1 MRQFPLLRTL
11 ARALILALLLT
22 PTLLALGGAGAP
34 AEAQTALDIMR
45 KQRDLQRV
53 KDEQEVQQMDVVSKS
68 GVAKQRRVARY
79 TITDRQDLSK
89 ILLRFLAPR
98 DVENTGLLT
107 WEAKGGDDDQWLYLP
122 ATKKVKR
129 IASSGKK
136 NRFMGTD
143 FAFEDLRPE
152 NLELH
157 RYNLLGS
164 EVVEGQDCWVIEAL
178 PASDRQAADSGYSK
192 RKLWVRKDNHYTVK
206 REYYDKKE
214 KLEKIEQSR
223 SLVNVLGTVWR
234 ANQVEMQDVQE
245 KTRTLVKVESRAL
258 NKGLSD
264 ALFTET
270 SLIAGGS

>member
-1 MRQFPLLRTL
+1 MRR
-11 ARALILALLLT
+11 
-22 PTLLALGGAGAP
+22 PTLRLLGRVSLLAPFLTLTVLALGGAGAP

-53 KDEQEVQQMDVVSKS
+53 KDEQEVQQMDVINKA
-68 GVAKQRRVARY
+68 GVAKQRRVVRH
-79 TITDRQDLSK
+79 TLTDRQDLSK

-107 WEAKGGDDDQWLYLP
+107 WEAKGGEDDQWLYLP

-152 NLELH
+152 NLELN
-157 RYNLLGS
+157 RYSLVGS
-164 EVVEGQDCWVIEAL
+164 EAVEGQDCWVIEAV
-178 PASDRQAADSGYSK
+178 PATERQAADSGYSK
-192 RKLWVRKDNHYTVK
+192 RKLWVRKDSHYTIK

-245 KTRTLVKVESRAL
+245 KTSTLVKVESRAL